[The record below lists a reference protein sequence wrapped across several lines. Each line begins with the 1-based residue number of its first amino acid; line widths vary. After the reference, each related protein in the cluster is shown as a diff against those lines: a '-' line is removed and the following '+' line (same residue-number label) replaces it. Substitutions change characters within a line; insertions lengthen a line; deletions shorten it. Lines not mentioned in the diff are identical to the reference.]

1 MSEQVMVELRL
12 IEQTFRLATTL
23 DKKDELER
31 AAELLNEKFNE
42 MRRSAPRV
50 EHNKLVIMV
59 ALQLTQEVLSLNKS
73 LQEYTHC
80 ERLLQTILD
89 DVEQIV

>member
-1 MSEQVMVELRL
+1 MSAQVMVELRL

>member
-1 MSEQVMVELRL
+1 MTEQVMVELRL
-12 IEQTFRLATTL
+12 IEQTFRLATTP
-23 DKKDELER
+23 DKKEELER
-31 AAELLNEKFNE
+31 AGQMLNDKFNE

-59 ALQLTQEVLSLNKS
+59 ALQLMQDVLSMNKS
-73 LQEYTHC
+73 LQEYAHC
-80 ERLLQTILD
+80 ERLLETILN

>member
-89 DVEQIV
+89 DVELIV

>member
-73 LQEYTHC
+73 LQEYTYC

>member
-12 IEQTFRLATTL
+12 IEQTFRLNTTL
-23 DKKDELER
+23 DQKDELER
-31 AAELLNEKFNE
+31 AAQLLNEKFNE

-59 ALQLTQEVLSLNKS
+59 ALQLMQDVLNMNKS
-73 LQEYTHC
+73 LQQYAHA
-80 ERLLQTILD
+80 ERLLETILNE
-89 DVEQIV
+89 VEQTV

>member
-12 IEQTFRLATTL
+12 IEQTFRLATTF

>member
-42 MRRSAPRV
+42 MRRSVPRV

>member
-12 IEQTFRLATTL
+12 IEQTFRRATTS

-31 AAELLNEKFNE
+31 AAELLNERFND

-80 ERLLQTILD
+80 ERLLQAILE
-89 DVEQIV
+89 DVEQTV

>member
-89 DVEQIV
+89 DVEQFV